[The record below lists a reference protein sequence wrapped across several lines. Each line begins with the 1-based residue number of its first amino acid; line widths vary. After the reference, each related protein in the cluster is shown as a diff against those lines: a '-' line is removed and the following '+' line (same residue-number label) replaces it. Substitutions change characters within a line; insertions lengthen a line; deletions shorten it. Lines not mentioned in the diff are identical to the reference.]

1 MVRDGANAPPHHE
14 VGIIGVAGSCTG
26 SRPSGRAC
34 HGRHQWAG
42 APRPRPQAN
51 RHRRQES
58 AMRDLPPVLSS
69 RGCIDSQNKSNG
81 RTPMTIFAQGLI
93 RTATLATALFVAMA
107 QPGLGETL
115 KYKPISVKTPDGLT
129 ISAQEWGNPA
139 GPEILFIHGFSQSYL
154 SWMRQVDSDLAK
166 DFRIVTYDLRGHGNS
181 DKPLDPARYRD
192 SKAWGDEV
200 QAVIDAAG
208 LKHPVL
214 VGWSYAGRV
223 ISDYVATH
231 GAGQLA
237 GINFV
242 DAPIKADPALVG
254 DNLKNQPLM
263 ASEDLIT
270 NISATRAFVHGC
282 FSKQPSAD
290 DFETMLA
297 FNMMVLPKVRAGLSG
312 RPLDATEMMSKLK
325 LPVLV
330 THGAEDRN
338 AKLAVAQYTASVIP
352 GAKLSVY
359 EGGGHSPFYE
369 DAPRF
374 NAELAAFVRGAAKT
388 D

>member
-1 MVRDGANAPPHHE
+1 MT
-14 VGIIGVAGSCTG
+14 I
-26 SRPSGRAC
+26 
-34 HGRHQWAG
+34 
-42 APRPRPQAN
+42 
-51 RHRRQES
+51 S
-58 AMRDLPPVLSS
+58 AW
-69 RGCIDSQNKSNG
+69 NG
-81 RTPMTIFAQGLI
+81 RLVKMTVA
-93 RTATLATALFVAMA
+93 AALFAAMA
-107 QPGLGETL
+107 QPGFTEDL
-115 KYKPISVKTPDGLT
+115 KYKPLNVKTPDGLT

-139 GPEILFIHGFSQSYL
+139 GPEILFIHGYSQSYL

-166 DFRIVTYDLRGHGNS
+166 EFHIVTYDLRGHGNS
-181 DKPLDPARYRD
+181 DKPLDPARYKD

-200 QAVIDAAG
+200 QAVMDAAG

-231 GAGQLA
+231 GAGKLA

-242 DAPIKADPALVG
+242 DAGIKANPDLVG
-254 DNLKNQPLM
+254 DNLKNQPGM
-263 ASEDLIT
+263 AAEDLAT
-270 NISATRAFVHGC
+270 NIAATRTFVHGC
-282 FSKQPSAD
+282 FSRQPTAD

-297 FNMMVLPKVRAGLSG
+297 FNMMVPPKVRAALGG
-312 RPLDATEMMSKLK
+312 RPLDATEIMSKLK

-338 AKLAVAQYTASVIP
+338 SKLGNAKYTASVIP

-359 EGGGHSPFYE
+359 EGVGHSPFYE

-374 NAELAAFVRGAAKT
+374 NAELAAFVREANKT
-388 D
+388 N

>member
-1 MVRDGANAPPHHE
+1 MKMSVH
-14 VGIIGVAGSCTG
+14 
-26 SRPSGRAC
+26 AC
-34 HGRHQWAG
+34 R
-42 APRPRPQAN
+42 
-51 RHRRQES
+51 
-58 AMRDLPPVLSS
+58 LV
-69 RGCIDSQNKSNG
+69 K
-81 RTPMTIFAQGLI
+81 TTIA
-93 RTATLATALFVAMA
+93 AALFVAMA
-107 QPGLGETL
+107 QPGLGDGL

-139 GPEILFIHGFSQSYL
+139 GAEILFIHGFSQSHL
-154 SWMRQVDSDLAK
+154 SWMRQVEGDLAK
-166 DFRIVTYDLRGHGNS
+166 EFLIVTYDLRGHGNS

-208 LKHPVL
+208 LKRPVL
-214 VGWSYAGRV
+214 VGWSYACRV
-223 ISDYVATH
+223 ISDYLATH
-231 GAGQLA
+231 GAGQIA

-242 DAPIKADPALVG
+242 DATIKVDPALIG
-254 DNLKNQPLM
+254 DNLKNLPLM
-263 ASEDLIT
+263 ASEDLAT
-270 NISATRAFVHGC
+270 NITATRNFLHGC

-290 DFETMLA
+290 DYETMLA
-297 FNMMVLPKVRAGLSG
+297 FNMMVLPKVRAGLGG

-338 AKLAVAQYTASVIP
+338 VKLGTGQYTASVIP

-359 EGGGHSPFYE
+359 EGIGHSPFYE

-374 NAELAAFVRGAAKT
+374 NTELAAFVRAAAKT
-388 D
+388 NE

>member
-1 MVRDGANAPPHHE
+1 
-14 VGIIGVAGSCTG
+14 
-26 SRPSGRAC
+26 
-34 HGRHQWAG
+34 
-42 APRPRPQAN
+42 
-51 RHRRQES
+51 
-58 AMRDLPPVLSS
+58 
-69 RGCIDSQNKSNG
+69 
-81 RTPMTIFAQGLI
+81 
-93 RTATLATALFVAMA
+93 MA
-107 QPGLGETL
+107 QPGLGQGL
-115 KYKPISVKTPDGLT
+115 KYKPIAVKTPDGLT
-129 ISAQEWGNPA
+129 ISAQEWGNPS

-154 SWMRQVDSDLAK
+154 SFARQVDSDLAK
-166 DFRIVTYDLRGHGNS
+166 EFHIVTYDLRGHGNS

-208 LKHPVL
+208 LKRPVL

-231 GAGQLA
+231 GADKLA

-254 DNLKNQPLM
+254 DNLKNLPLM
-263 ASEDLIT
+263 TSEDLTT
-270 NISATRAFVHGC
+270 NIAATRTFVHGC
-282 FSKQPSAD
+282 FSRQPSAD

-297 FNMMVLPKVRAGLSG
+297 FNMMVPPKVRAGLSG

-325 LPVLV
+325 IPVLV
-330 THGAEDRN
+330 THGSEDRN
-338 AKLAVAQYTASVIP
+338 AKVGVAQYTASVIP
-352 GAKLSVY
+352 GAKLSIY
-359 EGGGHSPFYE
+359 DGIGHAPFYE

-374 NAELAAFVRGAAKT
+374 NAELAAFVRAAVKS